1 MKFTK
6 MHGLGNDY
14 IYINCL
20 TEKHPTADWSVLAKK
35 LSHRRF
41 GIGSDGLICIG
52 PSKIADFSMDM
63 YNLDGSKSQMCGNG
77 IRCVGKY
84 VYDRGLTDKTTLT
97 VESGGDVKTL
107 ELNLEQGKVKTV
119 RVNMGRPILN
129 PAEIPINAG
138 GAHFINRPIEV
149 LGQKYHI
156 TCISMGNPHAVCFL
170 EDLEQIDIQ
179 TIGPAFET
187 HPLFPERVNT
197 EFIQVLSP
205 HALNMRVWERGSGET
220 LACGTGAAASLV
232 AAVLNGLCEAQA
244 TVHLLGGDL
253 EIHWDRDGTGCVF
266 MTGPAVTVFEGEYV
280 LTGETP

>member
-20 TEKHPTADWSVLAKK
+20 AEETPTADRSALAKK
-35 LSHRRF
+35 LSPRRF
-41 GIGSDGLICIG
+41 SIGSDGLICIG
-52 PSKIADFSMDM
+52 PSDIADFSMDM

-84 VYDRGLTDKTTLT
+84 VYDKGLTDKTTLT

-107 ELNLEQGKVKTV
+107 DLNLEHGKVKTV
-119 RVNMGRPILN
+119 RVNMGKPILN
-129 PAEIPINAG
+129 PAEIPIDVG
-138 GAHFINRPIEV
+138 GDHFINRPIEV
-149 LGQKYHI
+149 LGQAYHI
-156 TCISMGNPHAVCFL
+156 TCVSMGNPHAVCFV
-170 EDLEQIDIQ
+170 EDLNHIDIPK
-179 TIGPAFET
+179 IGPAFET

-197 EFIQVLSP
+197 EFIQVLNP
-205 HALNMRVWERGSGET
+205 RALKMRVWERGSGET

-232 AAVLNGLCEAQA
+232 AAVLNGLCEPQA

-253 EIHWDRDGTGCVF
+253 EIHWDRVKTGCVF

-280 LTGETP
+280 LPGETP